1 MKYHWEVCSKFIII
15 HGSVLGFKCGFLFL
29 LSTCSTTELLPT
41 HWGYF
46 SFIIHSVVSTQWGIC
61 FCFCL
66 WHWLLYLYSKISF
79 YLLFLEWC
87 FLSFVLKMFTI
98 AHLKKFKAL
107 ADNFYIHVYA
117 LLMTGRCHFS
127 SMWRF
132 PWSFICWVL
141 ILVLTLWR
149 MCWPLYILFVLVGK
163 YRFKFKAL

>member
-15 HGSVLGFKCGFLFL
+15 HESVLRFKCGFLFL

-46 SFIIHSVVSTQWGIC
+46 FFIVCSVVSTQWGIC

-66 WHWLLYLYSKISF
+66 RHWLLYLYSKISF